1 MRDIIEVDVEKTIEV
16 IEKWYDDT
24 YSDRLIVTQLSQH
37 PDVQFKFLMKFLHF
51 NEVTIKLVINESN
64 F

>member
-1 MRDIIEVDVEKTIEV
+1 MRDIIEVDVEKTIEI

-37 PDVQFKFLMKFLHF
+37 PDV
-51 NEVTIKLVINESN
+51 
-64 F
+64 